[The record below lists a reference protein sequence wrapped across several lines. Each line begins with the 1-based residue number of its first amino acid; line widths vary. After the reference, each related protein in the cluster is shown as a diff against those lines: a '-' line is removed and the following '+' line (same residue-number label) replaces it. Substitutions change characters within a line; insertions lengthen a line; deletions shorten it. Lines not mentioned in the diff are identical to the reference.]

1 MLFMTTVVF
10 VTLLAATVAAGI
22 AAALARR
29 RAAVLL
35 RRAERA
41 ETELT
46 AERRV
51 TAEKVAL
58 VERAEAR
65 LSDSFAALS
74 AQALDRAGASFLDL
88 ATTALGRHTAEAKG
102 DLDARRQAVESL
114 VGPLRESLGKVEFQL
129 GALEVSRRSA
139 YAGLVEQVRS
149 LADGQDRL
157 RTETATL
164 VTALRAPSVR
174 GRWGELQLRRVV
186 EMAGMIEHCDF
197 TEQTTSD
204 GENGRQRPDLI
215 VRLPG
220 GGSVAVDAKVPLQAY
235 LEAVESPDEGSRK
248 ASMLVHARQLRSH
261 VDALARKAYWE
272 QIQPSPELVVLFVP
286 GEAIL
291 SAALEAAPDLYDH
304 AVAGSVLLTTPTSLI
319 GLLRTIS
326 YGWRQEALAANAQQ
340 VCDLGRQLH
349 TRLGTLVGHV
359 DKLGRALDTAVGA
372 YNDTVGTFESR
383 VLVSARKFGDLQ
395 IADGGLD
402 EPRQVDRAA
411 RRLRAAEPPRAAA
424 PLQTVPVQAVEA
436 PAVPV
441 LLELPERVG

>member
-1 MLFMTTVVF
+1 MTTA
-10 VTLLAATVAAGI
+10 LLLALAAATVAAI
-22 AAALARR
+22 VAAVLARG
-29 RAAVLL
+29 RAQLLL

-41 ETELT
+41 ETELA

-51 TAEKVAL
+51 TAEKVVL
-58 VERAEAR
+58 VERAESR

-74 AQALDRAGASFLDL
+74 AQALDRAGSSFLEL
-88 ATTALGRHTAEAKG
+88 ATTALGRHTAEARG

-114 VGPLRESLGKVEFQL
+114 VAPLRDSLGKVENQL

-149 LADGQDRL
+149 LGDGQDRL

-186 EMAGMIEHCDF
+186 EMAGMVEHCDF
-197 TEQTTSD
+197 TEQTTCD
-204 GENGRQRPDLI
+204 GDNGRQRPDLL

-220 GGSVAVDAKVPLQAY
+220 GGSVAIDAKVPLQGY
-235 LEAVESPDEGSRK
+235 LQAVEAADEGARRL
-248 ASMLVHARQLRSH
+248 ALQAHARQLRAH

-272 QIQPSPELVVLFVP
+272 QIKPAPELVVLFVP
-286 GEAIL
+286 GETIL
-291 SAALEAAPDLYDH
+291 SAALEEAPELYDH
-304 AVAGSVLLTTPTSLI
+304 AVAGSVLLATPTSLI
-319 GLLRTIS
+319 GLLRTIA

-349 TRLGTLVGHV
+349 TRLSTLVGHV

-383 VLVSARKFGDLQ
+383 VLVSARKLADLKVSE
-395 IADGGLD
+395 GELD

-411 RRLRAAEPPRAAA
+411 RRLRAADPPRS
-424 PLQTVPVQAVEA
+424 AVV
-436 PAVPV
+436 AVDPS
-441 LLELPERVG
+441 LPELPERAG